1 MPQLIQMDALKNVKI
16 LVGITVKV
24 TNPLG
29 EDFIG
34 TVYSYTTQPGVLVLQ
49 VPTLSISGNS
59 YNYRVFRTN
68 QIKELTVL
76 SKTVDESSVAQIHP
90 VDPNKLAKI
99 VQRNHDSYNLIK
111 KTQNSEVS
119 KEAQT
124 IFNAVYKTMPNV
136 RWEGNSIVILDEVK
150 VDPPYLVAN
159 VKRIHESSD
168 NDDDEGAASLVKKII
183 DGVWLKLEGE
193 RKGG

>member
-1 MPQLIQMDALKNVKI
+1 MDALKNVKI

-76 SKTVDESSVAQIHP
+76 SRTVDESSVAQIHP

-159 VKRIHESSD
+159 VKRIHESPD